1 MKTNRQIDAPLTVT
15 RPEPLLRRRL
25 LLLTSFLLI
34 GTLNARAEE
43 STWTGAQG
51 SNWSEAGNWS
61 NSKVPESGDA
71 VALFSETATEQ
82 TVQLDDTVTVTAV
95 RFTGR
100 TPSNYNL
107 GGGTL
112 VFKGSGGSRV
122 GLSDTSGG
130 ENSISSDIVFSHQGP
145 EVAIIGL
152 RKSAGTLTL
161 KGKVTVGCETTVD
174 LRDGVALAIT
184 GDLIIEPLHL
194 TDSDRFHL
202 SIQPI
207 NQSHITISGEGRSS
221 SAPDTKIAL
230 LINDTPQSDSGSIRL
245 ERPAAL
251 SASEIFLG
259 SATSQYDAAVS
270 IGADSAIENT
280 EGTFRVQAKDDGNIV
295 RLNLNGH
302 ALDLSNKQLNLFTFG
317 MGGTFVIDMGEGNA
331 SLSFAASSN
340 ISWKGKLAVINFQ
353 AGSHTVRF
361 GDDNSALS
369 PQQLAMITINDEDG
383 VTLDNEGRLV
393 PAGGQ

>member
-1 MKTNRQIDAPLTVT
+1 MKTNRLTYALPTVI
-15 RPEPLLRRRL
+15 RPGTSVRQRL
-25 LLLTSFLLI
+25 LLLASVLLI
-34 GTLNARAEE
+34 ATLNVRAEE

-61 NSKVPESGDA
+61 NNKVPDSSDD
-71 VALFSETATEQ
+71 VALFPETATEQ
-82 TVQLDDTVTVTAV
+82 TIQLDDTVTITAV

-130 ENSISSDIVFSHQGP
+130 ENFISSDIVFAHEGP
-145 EVAIIGL
+145 EIAIIGM

-184 GDLIIEPLHL
+184 GDLIIEPQHL
-194 TDSDRFHL
+194 KDNDRFHL

-230 LINDTPQSDSGSIRL
+230 ILNDSPQSDSGAIRL

-270 IGADSAIENT
+270 IRTDSAIENT
-280 EGTFRVQAKDDGNIV
+280 EGTFRVQANADGNIV

-353 AGSHTVRF
+353 AGSHAVQF
-361 GDDNSALS
+361 GDDSSALT
-369 PQQLAMITINDEDG
+369 PQQLAMITINDQDG

-393 PAGGQ
+393 PSGGQ